1 MLKLLE
7 TTVLDDNTISFQAEP
22 TNLDAAARLAERYQA
37 HVAQTQEQSTEK
49 PSGCESIDGDGS
61 A

>member
-22 TNLDAAARLAERYQA
+22 TTLDAAVPLAERYQA
-37 HVAQTQEQSTEK
+37 HVAQTQENSSEK
-49 PSGCESIDGDGS
+49 PSGCESIDRNGS
-61 A
+61 E

>member
-22 TNLDAAARLAERYQA
+22 TSLDAAVPLAERYQA
-37 HVAQTQEQSTEK
+37 HVAQMQEHNSEK
-49 PSGCESIDGDGS
+49 PSGCESIDGKS
-61 A
+61 SE